1 VDAGRERVD
10 EKIMSTLTGQSQV
23 PPGEDLQSGEYVPSP
38 TILWMCGLSI
48 LITICL
54 SFWTFFNMQVRLA
67 VAEPSDWGHIF
78 VVPLIAIWFI
88 WLKKEDITAKPLS
101 PSWAGLAFIAL
112 GILIFTIGSIGP
124 KQLIHHLVRAG
135 GVFWAVF
142 GLLVLFTGWRG
153 LRLMSFSLFYT
164 FVFGVVITKRIMTP
178 ITNDLQDISAR
189 GAWFCLRIMG
199 FDVDLAG
206 NTLTLHQ
213 GIESFPLNVA
223 EACSGMRMLVA
234 FLALGT
240 AMAYVGLSRSWQRLL
255 LVLLGVPVAIFVNIL
270 RVMTLGLLSRFD
282 VNFVSGDFHTFIG
295 LIWLIPAFLVFILL
309 MWVVRKLVVET
320 PEVHSD
326 TGEISKLRFTAPIV
340 SRTIAAIFVF
350 ILGAATLRAAVV
362 QYGVFLEKKTVPL
375 RASLDTIPPELG
387 GWSQYGTEADYSDA
401 VQESLGTDLF
411 IDRNYVNEDDSIAGV
426 SVHIAYYT
434 GAIDDVPHIPERCWY
449 ASGLTQMTDGEVF
462 SLDVDQDQWVAGE
475 KVNRATDEPYL
486 TMDVTHPITGQVQ
499 IVNMPVGDIEI
510 RAIVFENT
518 KNPDIRTIGG
528 YFFIANGRLTPSS
541 FGVRNLAF
549 DWTEEYA
556 YYCKV
561 QFSAAYRTEN
571 GENSYLTEY
580 KNSVEELTRE
590 LLPQLMRCLPDWS
603 EIENPPTESMD

>member
-1 VDAGRERVD
+1 
-10 EKIMSTLTGQSQV
+10 MSTLTGERHA
-23 PPGEDLQSGEYVPSP
+23 PPGDDLQSREYVPSP

-48 LITICL
+48 LITLCL

-67 VAEPSDWGHIF
+67 IAEPSDWGHIF

-88 WLKKEDITAKPLS
+88 LLKKDEITARPLS
-101 PSWAGLAFIAL
+101 PSWAGLGFIAL

-153 LRLMSFSLFYT
+153 LRLMSFPLFYT

-213 GIESFPLNVA
+213 GVESFPLNVA

-240 AMAYVGLSRSWQRLL
+240 AMAYVGLSRSWQRIL
-255 LVLLGVPVAIFVNIL
+255 LVLLGIPVAIFVNVL
-270 RVMTLGLLSRFD
+270 RVMTLGLLARYD
-282 VNFVSGDFHTFIG
+282 VDFVSGDFHTFVG
-295 LIWLIPAFLVFILL
+295 LVWLIPAFLVFILL
-309 MWVVRKLVVET
+309 MWVVRKLVLEAPVE
-320 PEVHSD
+320 HSG
-326 TGEISKLRFTAPIV
+326 TEESRSLRFTAPIIP
-340 SRTIAAIFVF
+340 RAIAAILVF
-350 ILGAATLRAAVV
+350 FLGAVTLRAAVV
-362 QYGVFLEKKTVPL
+362 QYGVFLEKKTVPM
-375 RASLDTIPPELG
+375 RASLDTVPPELG
-387 GWSQYGTEADYSDA
+387 AWSQFGKEADYSDA
-401 VQESLGTDLF
+401 IQESLGTNLF
-411 IDRNYVNEDDSIAGV
+411 IDRNYLHEDESIVGM
-426 SVHIAYYT
+426 SVHVAYYT

-449 ASGLTQMTDGEVF
+449 ASGLNQMTDGEVYALEVGQGDW
-462 SLDVDQDQWVAGE
+462 SAGTQ
-475 KVNRATDEPYL
+475 VNGATGEPY
-486 TMDVTHPITGQVQ
+486 VTREVAHPITGQVQ
-499 IVNMPVGDIEI
+499 MVNMPVGDIEI
-510 RAIVFENT
+510 RVIVFENA
-518 KNPDIRTIGG
+518 KDPSIRTVGG
-528 YFFIANGRLTPSS
+528 YFFVANGRITPSS

-561 QFSAAYRTEN
+561 QFSASYKVE
-571 GENSYLTEY
+571 GSDDSYLDEY
-580 KNSVEELTRE
+580 KNSVEEMTRE

-603 EIENPPTESMD
+603 EIENSSTESTN

>member
-1 VDAGRERVD
+1 
-10 EKIMSTLTGQSQV
+10 MSTLAGQSHV
-23 PPGEDLQSGEYVPSP
+23 PPGEDVPAGEYIPSP
-38 TILWMCGLSI
+38 AILWMCTLSI
-48 LITICL
+48 LVTLGL

-67 VAEPSDWGHIF
+67 IAEPSDWGHIF

-88 WLKKEDITAKPLS
+88 WLNKDQITSKAFS
-101 PSWAGLAFIAL
+101 PSWAGLGFIAF

-142 GLLVLFTGWRG
+142 GLMVLFTGWRG

-178 ITNDLQDISAR
+178 ITNDLQDLSAR
-189 GAWFCLRIMG
+189 GAWFCLRVMG
-199 FDVDLAG
+199 FDVDLSG

-213 GIESFPLNVA
+213 GVESFPLNVA

-255 LVLLGVPVAIFVNIL
+255 LVILGVPVAIFVNVL
-270 RVMTLGLLSRFD
+270 RVMTLGLLSRYD
-282 VNFVSGDFHTFIG
+282 VNFVSGDFHTFVG
-295 LIWLIPAFLVFILL
+295 LVWLIPAFVVFILL
-309 MWVVRKLVVET
+309 MWIVRKLVVET
-320 PEVHSD
+320 PVEHSD
-326 TGEISKLRFTAPIV
+326 THDMSRLRFTAPIV
-340 SRTIAAIFVF
+340 PRTVAAILVFV
-350 ILGAATLRAAVV
+350 LGAATLRAAVV

-387 GWSQYGTEADYSDA
+387 SWTQFGKEADYSSA
-401 VQESLGTDLF
+401 VQESLGTNLF
-411 IDRNYVNEDDSIAGV
+411 IDRNYIHEDDSVVGM

-462 SLDVDQDQWVAGE
+462 SMNIGQDAWTPGAL
-475 KVNRATDEPYL
+475 VNRATGAPYL
-486 TMDVTHPITGQVQ
+486 ATEVEHPITGQIQV
-499 IVNMPVGDIEI
+499 VNMPLGDTEI
-510 RAIVFENT
+510 RVIVFENA
-518 KNPDIRTIGG
+518 KNPSIRTVGG
-528 YFFIANGRLTPSS
+528 YFFVANGRLTPSS

-561 QFSAAYRTEN
+561 QFSASYRVED
-571 GENSYLTEY
+571 GSDSYLTEY
-580 KNSVEELTRE
+580 RNSVEELTRE

-603 EIENPPTESMD
+603 EIENPPTESMN